1 MNIFYDKHSAQ
12 ANGSVLVR
20 FWSRQRRSARLYSV
34 LYFQRCLCRVGCY
47 FSRPLGVSKVAGRS
61 DGPQFFVDVTWRDGV
76 QQSLTV
82 WTDVRV
88 EVNVEGALP
97 KTSFQVR
104 TDVVSH
110 RYTIE
115 VASLSPLIFHI
126 DSIVI
131 IHMTSRVQ
139 AYLQITL
146 KPPGS

>member
-1 MNIFYDKHSAQ
+1 MYAFSFLSQRYW
-12 ANGSVLVR
+12 LVHASCPGT
-20 FWSRQRRSARLYSV
+20 FNSSWL
-34 LYFQRCLCRVGCY
+34 LLF
-47 FSRPLGVSKVAGRS
+47 RPLGVSKVAGRS

-82 WTDVRV
+82 WTEVRV
-88 EVNVEGALP
+88 KVNVEGVLP

-126 DSIVI
+126 DSNII
-131 IHMTSRVQ
+131 IHMTSRIQ
-139 AYLQITL
+139 ACLQITL
-146 KPPGS
+146 QPPGS